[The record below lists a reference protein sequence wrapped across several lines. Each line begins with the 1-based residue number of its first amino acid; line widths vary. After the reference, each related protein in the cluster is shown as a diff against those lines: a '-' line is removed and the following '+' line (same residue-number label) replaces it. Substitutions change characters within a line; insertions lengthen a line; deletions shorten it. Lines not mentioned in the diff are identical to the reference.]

1 MKRRYEYMTVEVF
14 VEKLEEELDKR
25 YELAY
30 VKYINSDDTLIVTF
44 EYFDRMLQYVKR
56 ISDFT
61 EKMRHIND
69 IELFSEELLNDYRK
83 RLKEYIPIR

>member
-1 MKRRYEYMTVEVF
+1 MTVEVF

-69 IELFSEELLNDYRK
+69 IELFSLLLRAPCA
-83 RLKEYIPIR
+83 R